1 MTSDD
6 KPDTFVD
13 GCGLLWDS
21 PIGTGTRIRFVIDE
35 DRQKDITAFI
45 QDGKLH
51 VYGVYQQLII
61 YFDQPNHI
69 ELHTEMS

>member
-1 MTSDD
+1 MSKI

-13 GCGLLWDS
+13 GCGLLWDA

-35 DRQKDITAFI
+35 DRQKDITAFV

-51 VYGVYQQLII
+51 IYGVYQQLII
-61 YFDQPNHI
+61 SFDQPNHI
-69 ELHTEMS
+69 ELHTELS

>member
-1 MTSDD
+1 MTSES

-35 DRQKDITAFI
+35 DRQKDITAFV

-61 YFDQPNHI
+61 TFDQPNHI
-69 ELHTEMS
+69 ELHTEMP

>member
-1 MTSDD
+1 MSEI

-13 GCGLLWDS
+13 GCGLLWDG

-35 DRQKDITAFI
+35 DRQKDITAFV

-51 VYGVYQQLII
+51 IYGVYQQLII
-61 YFDQPNHI
+61 SFDQPNHI
-69 ELHTEMS
+69 EIATEMP